1 MSFHYISYRLLLIL
15 LSPLLLGHITWLAVS
30 NRQWRYFSQRLG
42 FGCSGIDQGRLWFH
56 CASVGEVNTLLP
68 LLKNLHRESPKLSFI
83 ITTNTITGASIV
95 ANAIE
100 KQKLDC
106 LSHCYLPFDWSF
118 SVNRFLRKVKPCFL
132 YVVETEIWPNLYT
145 QCSNKD
151 IPIYIINAR
160 LSSKTTSANDFVKKL
175 LRYSL
180 RKTDAIYARTDHD
193 AAAYR
198 SISGNDD
205 LVAVSGNL
213 KFTTALDESVT
224 PQQLV
229 PAGREY
235 VLVASTHD
243 DEELQVYQAW
253 KHLERS
259 ELLLIAP
266 RHPERSSAIVKKL
279 NCDNIAIRS
288 KQQPIEEDTEVF
300 LLDTVGEL
308 KDYFAD
314 AKLVIMGGSF
324 VAVGGHNILEP
335 ASRHRAIIT
344 GPYMENFVEELNF
357 MKRQQ
362 AILQILSIDELA
374 PLLQKLL
381 DDDDYRR
388 EYESNTEKLSANV
401 SRILDDYTAL
411 ILSDHK

>member
-15 LSPLLLGHITWLAVS
+15 LSPLLLGHIIWFAIS
-30 NRQWRYFSQRLG
+30 NTQGRYFLQRT
-42 FGCSGIDQGRLWFH
+42 GIGYPDLDTGRLWFH
-56 CASVGEVNTLLP
+56 CASVGEVNTLMP
-68 LLKNLHRESPKLSFI
+68 LLNNLHRENPQLRFI

-95 ANAIE
+95 ARAIN
-100 KQKLDC
+100 QQNMDY

-118 SVNRFLRKVKPCFL
+118 SINRFLRKLKPCFL

-145 QCSNKD
+145 QCNSKD

-160 LSSKTTSANDFVKKL
+160 LSSKTTSANSFVKKL

-180 RKTDAIYARTDHD
+180 LKTDAIYARTKDD

-198 SISGNDD
+198 SICGNDD
-205 LVAVSGNL
+205 MVVVSGNL
-213 KFTTALDESVT
+213 KFTTALDESDK
-224 PQQLV
+224 PQQLI
-229 PAGREY
+229 PQGREY

-243 DEELQVYQAW
+243 DEELQIYQAW

-266 RHPERSSAIVKKL
+266 RHPERSAAIVKKL
-279 NCDNIAIRS
+279 NCDKIAIRS
-288 KQQPIEEDTEVF
+288 KQQPVKDNTEVF

-308 KDYFAD
+308 KDYFTD

-324 VAVGGHNILEP
+324 VSIGGHNILEP

-357 MKRQQ
+357 MKRQN

-381 DDDDYRR
+381 DDEDYRKQ
-388 EYESNTEKLSANV
+388 YETNTEKLSTNV
-401 SRILDDYTAL
+401 GRILDDYTAL
-411 ILSDHK
+411 ILSDHH

>member
-1 MSFHYISYRLLLIL
+1 MSKI
-15 LSPLLLGHITWLAVS
+15 
-30 NRQWRYFSQRLG
+30 
-42 FGCSGIDQGRLWFH
+42 
-56 CASVGEVNTLLP
+56 
-68 LLKNLHRESPKLSFI
+68 
-83 ITTNTITGASIV
+83 
-95 ANAIE
+95 
-100 KQKLDC
+100 
-106 LSHCYLPFDWSF
+106 
-118 SVNRFLRKVKPCFL
+118 KPCFL

-145 QCSNKD
+145 QCSKRD

-160 LSSKTTSANDFVKKL
+160 LSSKTTSANSFVKKL

-180 RKTDAIYARTDHD
+180 LKTDAIYARTEHD

-213 KFTTALDESVT
+213 KFTTALDESENS
-224 PQQLV
+224 QQLI

-235 VLVASTHD
+235 VLLASTHD
-243 DEELQVYQAW
+243 DEELQVYKAW
-253 KHLERS
+253 KHLDRS

-266 RHPERSSAIVKKL
+266 RHPERSAAIVRKL
-279 NCDNIAIRS
+279 NCDKIAIRS
-288 KQQPIEEDTEVF
+288 KGQPVEDDTEVF

-324 VAVGGHNILEP
+324 VPVGGHNILEP

-374 PLLQKLL
+374 PPLQKLL
-381 DDDDYRR
+381 DDKDYR
-388 EYESNTEKLSANV
+388 EQYETNTEKLSANV

-411 ILSDHK
+411 ILSDHR

>member
-15 LSPLLLGHITWLAVS
+15 LSPLLLGHIIWKAVS

-68 LLKNLHRESPKLSFI
+68 LLKNLHRESPKLRFI

-100 KQKLDC
+100 KQKLGC

-118 SVNRFLRKVKPCFL
+118 SVNSFLRKLKPCFL
-132 YVVETEIWPNLYT
+132 YVVETEIWPTLYT
-145 QCSNKD
+145 QCSRKD

-180 RKTDAIYARTDHD
+180 RKTDAIYARSEHD
-193 AAAYR
+193 ATAYR

-213 KFTTALDESVT
+213 KFTTALDQSASS
-224 PQQLV
+224 QQLV

-243 DEELQVYQAW
+243 DEELQIYQAW
-253 KHLERS
+253 KHLGRS

-288 KQQPIEEDTEVF
+288 KQQLIEDDTDVF

-324 VAVGGHNILEP
+324 VPVGGHNILEP

-388 EYESNTEKLSANV
+388 QYESNTEKLSANV
-401 SRILDDYTAL
+401 SRILYDYTAL
-411 ILSDHK
+411 ILSDHH